1 MDIFFWCLLSSWMFL
16 YPKAQFPQCR
26 SLANPDGT
34 YIRLYAVGQWNESVC
49 SYSSLSPP
57 TSGTIFSLCLYICIC
72 IFAFSFP
79 SLQYAVPSSSLTLPP
94 RENFLFFMQGKWNS
108 KRQFQISLNGAYTQK
123 MEHQTQNGEFC
134 IKKKKKNFMATREN
148 AAQWWICDTLWRR
161 TRVSNCCLWRLVRW
175 H

>member
-134 IKKKKKNFMATREN
+134 IKKKKRISWPLGKMLHNGGSVIPCGEEQELVT
-148 AAQWWICDTLWRR
+148 AACEGW
-161 TRVSNCCLWRLVRW
+161 
-175 H
+175 